1 MKTRLWLLA
10 VLMVMTLTAT
20 GQTRRRTGAATQ
32 RTAAASWKRQYTKVE
47 KLPKGSYSRVWKG
60 EQCGLVDGKGNVL
73 IPVQYFDI
81 DIPVS
86 YEEGQKTFSV
96 KASSAYNTSGVYD
109 IEQGKEIVPCQF
121 EGTRN
126 TVVNGIATVVDFIRD
141 MSCDYSH
148 EGLYDVNQQRMITPI
163 KYYGLYTYMFKN
175 KHWCKIDK
183 HDSFRSCWTPQ
194 NEGVLSIKGEELL
207 PPNYTKITEFR
218 GDIVCVAE
226 GGTARR
232 LGDSNTDEIIKGRRY
247 ALYDASP
254 DKQAFITKFDYAYI
268 KDYCDEKEGLSPFYK
283 GGVVES
289 KAREE
294 KLPKAHGGKWGF
306 IDKTGK
312 EVIPAQYDMVTEF
325 TDGIAQVTKDGVT
338 TMLENPLKGSALL
351 TGGKGLGREVDTNIP
366 ETGKEDDN
374 LFAFIFATENY
385 THLQGA
391 DYAINDGKVFADYCK
406 KTLGVPEKNVRYFED
421 ATFGNVMGAMKKMQ
435 DIADVYEGDAKII
448 VYFSGLGATDP
459 QTGHRYL
466 LPSDATIETISTT
479 GYNVAELQ
487 KTLNGMKTTMTLA
500 ILDVPFS
507 NVDRNGKMLASARGV
522 AIKAKPMEAHGNADI
537 WISSQ
542 GDETAFASKDY
553 GHGLFTFSLLQQLHT
568 TKGNQPLDALF
579 NGAASWVSKQS
590 LQLFDKVQTPQRVA
604 PAGR

>member
-10 VLMVMTLTAT
+10 ALLVMTLAAT
-20 GQTRRRTGAATQ
+20 GQTRKRTGAITQ
-32 RTAAASWKRQYTKVE
+32 HTVAASWKRQYTKVE
-47 KLPKGSYSRVWKG
+47 KLPSGSYSRVWKG
-60 EQCGLVDGKGNVL
+60 ELCGLVDGIGNVL
-73 IPVQYFDI
+73 IPVQYLDI
-81 DIPVS
+81 DVRPS
-86 YEEGQKTFSV
+86 YEEGQTSFTV
-96 KASSAYNTSGVYD
+96 KGNNGLKGVFD

-121 EGTRN
+121 TLTLDKVYKG
-126 TVVNGIATVVDFIRD
+126 VVDVGRRTD
-141 MSCDYSH
+141 NNHCEWYLY
-148 EGLYDVNQQRMITPI
+148 GLYDTKQQRVITPMDYASI
-163 KYYGLYTYMFKN
+163 STYMFRN
-175 KHWCKIDK
+175 NNWCRMVK
-183 HDSFRSCWTPQ
+183 HDEFRGCRTAE
-194 NEGVLSIKGEELL
+194 NEGVLSITGQVLL
-207 PPNYTKITEFR
+207 PADYTIIEGFC
-218 GDIVCVAE
+218 GDVVCVAK
-226 GGTARR
+226 GGSARSSY
-232 LGDSNTDEIIKGRRY
+232 LNDDIIKGRRY

-254 DKQAFITKFDYAYI
+254 GKQAFITQFDYTYI
-268 KDYCDEKEGLSPFYK
+268 KDGCDDKEGLSLFYK
-283 GGVVES
+283 GGVVET
-289 KAREE
+289 KVREE

-338 TMLENPLKGSALL
+338 SMLENPLKGSTLL

-366 ETGKEDDN
+366 ETGKKDEN

-406 KTLGVPEKNVRYFED
+406 KTLGVPEKNVRYYED
-421 ATFGNVMGAMKKMQ
+421 ATFGNVIGAIKKMQ
-435 DIADVYEGDAKII
+435 DIADVYEGDAKFII
-448 VYFSGLGATDP
+448 YFSGLGATDQ
-459 QTGHRYL
+459 QTGQRYL
-466 LPSDATIETISTT
+466 LPSDGTLQTLATT
-479 GYNVAELQ
+479 GYSVGELQ
-487 KTLNGMKTTMTLA
+487 KVLNGMKTAKTLV

-522 AIKAKPMEAHGNADI
+522 AIKTKPMDAQGNADI

-579 NGAASWVSKQS
+579 NGASQWVSKQS
-590 LQLFDKVQTPQRVA
+590 LQLFDKVQTPQEIT
-604 PAGR
+604 PARQ